1 MSNVMKELKS
11 EIARLARREIHRELA
26 PLKRVSAA
34 QRGRIAD
41 LGRQVVALQKEAIA
55 LRKAASGA
63 VVPSGIQAGTGEKDA
78 RKGFWITGKGVRTL
92 RKRLGLTQ
100 AELGR
105 LADVS
110 SQTVVNWEATQ
121 GKVPLRKKATAL
133 RLKEIRKMKKR
144 TLPKPAAPRAKS

>member
-26 PLKRVSAA
+26 PVKRISAA
-34 QRGRIAD
+34 QRGRIAE
-41 LGRQVVALQKEAIA
+41 LGRQISALQKWLAA
-55 LRKAASGA
+55 LQRGGAASKPA
-63 VVPSGIQAGTGEKDA
+63 AAEDADA
-78 RKGFWITGKGVRTL
+78 RTNFWITGKGVRAL

-100 AELGR
+100 AALGT
-105 LADVS
+105 LAGVS
-110 SQTVVNWEATQ
+110 TQTVVNWEATK

>member
-11 EIARLARREIHRELA
+11 EISRLARREIHRELA
-26 PLKRVSAA
+26 PVKRVNAA

-41 LGRQVVALQKEAIA
+41 LGRQISALQKWLAA
-55 LRKAASGA
+55 LQRGVAAPKPA
-63 VVPSGIQAGTGEKDA
+63 AEDDA
-78 RKGFWITGKGVRTL
+78 DVRTTFWITGKGVRAL

-100 AELGR
+100 AALGT
-105 LADVS
+105 LAGVS
-110 SQTVVNWEATQ
+110 TQTVVNWEATK

>member
-26 PLKRVSAA
+26 PLKRISAA
-34 QRGRIAD
+34 QRGRIAE
-41 LGRQVVALQKEAIA
+41 LGRQISALQKWRAA
-55 LRKAASGA
+55 LQRGAAASKPA
-63 VVPSGIQAGTGEKDA
+63 AEEAEA
-78 RKGFWITGKGVRTL
+78 RTSFWITGKGVRAL

-100 AELGR
+100 AALGT
-105 LADVS
+105 LAGVS
-110 SQTVVNWEATQ
+110 TQTVVNWEATK

-144 TLPKPAAPRAKS
+144 TLPKPAAPRAKK

>member
-26 PLKRVSAA
+26 PVKRISAA
-34 QRGRIAD
+34 QRGRIAE
-41 LGRQVVALQKEAIA
+41 LGRQISALQKWLAA
-55 LRKAASGA
+55 LQRGGAAA
-63 VVPSGIQAGTGEKDA
+63 KPAAEDA
-78 RKGFWITGKGVRTL
+78 DVRTIFWITGKGVRAL

-100 AELGR
+100 AALGT
-105 LADVS
+105 LAGVS
-110 SQTVVNWEATQ
+110 TQTVVNWEATK

-144 TLPKPAAPRAKS
+144 TLPKPVAPRAKS